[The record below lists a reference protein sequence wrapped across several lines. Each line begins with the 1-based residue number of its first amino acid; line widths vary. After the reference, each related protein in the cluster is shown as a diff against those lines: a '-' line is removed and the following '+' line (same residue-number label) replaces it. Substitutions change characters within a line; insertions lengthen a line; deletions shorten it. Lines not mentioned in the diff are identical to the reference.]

1 MFKPAM
7 FGPAMFGPAM
17 FGPAMF
23 GPAMFGPMMF
33 AARPP
38 EVNASLF
45 FNGPGVDSIVTA
57 AEAWQNLADKLDT
70 TSKKIAGLLN
80 ELTAAWHGPAAT
92 QMFQAA
98 APYQVWLRR
107 VVALADVTA
116 THTKDIAEAYQ
127 TARKNMPS
135 PAMIEENRRDH
146 EMLCDTNE
154 LGRNTHLIQ
163 QNEQQYQTY
172 WENAAKAM
180 GHYTLQAFAALAPVT
195 PFTPP
200 PAI

>member
-1 MFKPAM
+1 MY
-7 FGPAMFGPAM
+7 GPAMFGL
-17 FGPAMF
+17 
-23 GPAMFGPMMF
+23 F

-45 FNGPGVDSIVTA
+45 FNGPGVDSMVAA
-57 AEAWQNLADKLDT
+57 AEAWQNLANELDT

-80 ELTAAWHGPAAT
+80 ELTSMWLGPAAT
-92 QMFQAA
+92 QMFHAT

-107 VVALADVTA
+107 AAALADVTA
-116 THTKDIAEAYQ
+116 TQTNDIAEAYQ
-127 TARKNMPS
+127 TARKKMPS
-135 PAMIEENRRDH
+135 PTEIEENRRQH
-146 EMLCDTNE
+146 KMLSDTNE

-163 QNEQQYQTY
+163 QNEQQYLTY
-172 WENAAKAM
+172 WEKAAKAM